1 MTAQEK
7 GINSVVEPR
16 VSEVHAELF
25 HYTSI
30 AALDGILSTNTLWAT
45 CATHLN
51 DSSEMQLLWPPM
63 KNICTRFVEEEIRT
77 LHPEHSAEARNYA
90 ALDGPMMA
98 NLIQDKLLGGN
109 GHAGWGVP
117 FVTSFTTHEDS
128 YLSNHG
134 MLSQWR
140 GYGGTD
146 GVAIVFD
153 TKEMEEL
160 LSQECD
166 RFEYF
171 GCSISGVVYRQDE
184 TNLVERFPSLFEA
197 VNIYVRHVIDGR
209 DVYDAIVLDN
219 LGALARELLPVVGRV
234 KHHAFKEENECR
246 IIVGVPQETCHE
258 IILEDSERTAK
269 PFKKLHY
276 RPGVCGSIPYIRLFE
291 KEGEGENSHKC
302 IMPINRVIVGPSRNQ
317 SANVNSARALI
328 SDLVGHRD
336 IHVQRSEIPYV
347 ATA

>member
-1 MTAQEK
+1 MTAQQTRIK
-7 GINSVVEPR
+7 SVEPK

-30 AALDGILSTNTLWAT
+30 AALGGILSTDTLWAT

-63 KNICTRFVEEEIRT
+63 RDICTRFVEEEIRT
-77 LHPEHSAEARNYA
+77 LHPEHSAEAKNYA
-90 ALDGPMMA
+90 ALDGPMIA
-98 NLIQDKLLGGN
+98 SLIRDKLLGGN

-117 FVTSFTTHEDS
+117 YVSSFTTHEDD
-128 YLSNHG
+128 YHSNHG

-160 LSQECD
+160 LTRECE

-171 GCSISGVVYRQDE
+171 GCSVSEVVYHQDE
-184 TNLVERFPSLFEA
+184 NNLVEQFSDLFEA
-197 VNIYVRHVIDGR
+197 VNIYVRHVMEGR
-209 DVYDAIVLDN
+209 NVHDTAVLDN
-219 LGALARELLPVVGRV
+219 LSTMSKELLPVVGRV
-234 KHHAFKEENECR
+234 KHHAFQEESEYR
-246 IIVGVPQETCHE
+246 IIVGVPHE
-258 IILEDSERTAK
+258 ACYRAILEDGSQTAK
-269 PFKKLHY
+269 PFKKLHF
-276 RPGVCGSIPYIRLFE
+276 RPGVCGSVPYIRLFE
-291 KEGEGENSHKC
+291 KEGKGENSHKC
-302 IMPINRVIVGPSRNQ
+302 IMPISRIIVGPSRNQ
-317 SANVNSARALI
+317 SANIDSVRALL
-328 SDLVGHRD
+328 SDFVGHGK

>member
-1 MTAQEK
+1 MTAHK
-7 GINSVVEPR
+7 KRISYVVEPR
-16 VSEVHAELF
+16 VSEVHIELF

-30 AALDGILSTNTLWAT
+30 AALGGILSTNTLWAT

-51 DSSEMQLLWPPM
+51 DSSEMQLLWSPM
-63 KNICTRFVEEEIRT
+63 KDICTRFVEEKIIT

-98 NLIQDKLLGGN
+98 SLIQDKLLGGN

-160 LSQECD
+160 LTRECE

-184 TNLVERFPSLFEA
+184 TNLVERFPRLFEA

-209 DVYDAIVLDN
+209 DVHDTVVLDN
-219 LGALARELLPVVGRV
+219 LGTMARELLPVVGRV
-234 KHHAFKEENECR
+234 KHHAFQEENECR
-246 IIVGVPQETCHE
+246 IIVGVPHETCHE
-258 IILEDSERTAK
+258 VILEDGEQTVK
-269 PFKKLHY
+269 PFKNPL
-276 RPGVCGSIPYIRLFE
+276 
-291 KEGEGENSHKC
+291 NS
-302 IMPINRVIVGPSRNQ
+302 NF
-317 SANVNSARALI
+317 ATE
-328 SDLVGHRD
+328 DL
-336 IHVQRSEIPYV
+336 P
-347 ATA
+347 